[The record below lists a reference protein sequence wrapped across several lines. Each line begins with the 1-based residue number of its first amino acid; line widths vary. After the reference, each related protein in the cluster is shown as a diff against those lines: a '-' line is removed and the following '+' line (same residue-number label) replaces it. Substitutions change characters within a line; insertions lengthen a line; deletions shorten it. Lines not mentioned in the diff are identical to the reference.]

1 MTMRITKTLTALA
14 LVVSAGA
21 ATAVAMPPLEP
32 VLGAKAFAPKG
43 GGFGTAYPT
52 SFFNGDDERGYVGHI
67 HWSNW
72 SSSTAIGS
80 GRRATGPQTTVAIQP
95 RAHDLG
101 TCPGSQRPAYRHLAF
116 RQRTR
121 SGKFGPWH
129 DWAGGH
135 SICSQP

>member
-1 MTMRITKTLTALA
+1 MSMRITKTLTALA
-14 LVVSAGA
+14 LVVACRRR
-21 ATAVAMPPLEP
+21 TAVAMPPLEP
-32 VLGAKAFAPKG
+32 VLGAKAFAPRAEASAPPTRPRSS
-43 GGFGTAYPT
+43 TATTNAAT
-52 SFFNGDDERGYVGHI
+52 SATSTGATG
-67 HWSNW
+67 
-72 SSSTAIGS
+72 SSATAIGS
-80 GRRATGPQTTVAIQP
+80 GRRATGPQTTVAIEL

-101 TCPGSQRPAYRHLAF
+101 SCAGSQRRAYRHLAF